1 MRGDKHCLLCGDWI
15 GNYITGR
22 VPDGYNRS
30 YYSII
35 RRKYCKDCSDWKQ
48 PADNA
53 FKQREYRR
61 RQRAV
66 RKAKDKLL
74 GDLIEENKQL
84 RKMLID
90 KGV

>member
-1 MRGDKHCLLCGDWI
+1 MKGDRYCQLCGAFI
-15 GNYITGR
+15 GNYLQ
-22 VPDGYNRS
+22 DD
-30 YYSII
+30 YYALLH
-35 RRKYCKDCSDWKQ
+35 RKYCDSCGVWKSKR
-48 PADNA
+48 DIA
-53 FKQREYRR
+53 FNSREYRR